1 MLINEYFKLIF
12 ILIILSFEIFY
23 LLKIKRVINIFKI
36 KYMLLLW
43 L

>member
-23 LLKIKRVINIFKI
+23 LLKFKRVINIFKI

>member
-36 KYMLLLW
+36 KYML
-43 L
+43 